1 MNKSKGTDSAIN
13 VVPLIP
19 SLQERLNRVRIIQ
32 ERTAKRNKM
41 LREGLWNT
49 EEDET
54 IEVNLL
60 LSAEQ
65 S

>member
-1 MNKSKGTDSAIN
+1 M
-13 VVPLIP
+13 VPLIP

-60 LSAEQ
+60 LSTEQ